1 MKKYL
6 FLTPL
11 FLLLTGCPW
20 DSKDS
25 NEPVLL
31 AVETI
36 HTDPES
42 ETTSTAETD
51 GTIPQGNPSG
61 NPSESTSESTS
72 PSRPG
77 TETSNSGS
85 SDENDD
91 VGQAPSGDMG
101 NGSEAPQAP
110 SQGTPTVPTETSWQ
124 EDMLTLINTARGS
137 GYVCGG
143 SFYPAQ
149 APLTLNFELEL
160 AAQRHADD
168 MQQQNYY
175 SHTSLDGRSAGTRI
189 SNAGYEWRAYG
200 ENIAAG
206 QDTVEIVVQAWLDSA
221 GHCVNI
227 MSPNFKHAGFGHA
240 NGPSQWGDYWVQN
253 FGNKR

>member
-1 MKKYL
+1 MKALYL
-6 FLTPL
+6 AICLTP
-11 FLLLTGCPW
+11 LLTGCPW

-25 NEPVLL
+25 NEPILL
-31 AVETI
+31 PVETI
-36 HTDPES
+36 HTDPVS
-42 ETTSTAETD
+42 ETTSTTETE

-61 NPSESTSESTS
+61 SPSESPSESTG

-101 NGSEAPQAP
+101 TGSESPEAPQP
-110 SQGTPTVPTETSWQ
+110 ETPTPTPNTTWQ
-124 EDMLTLINTARGS
+124 EDMLTLINAARAT

-149 APLTLNFELEL
+149 APLSQNFELEL
-160 AAQRHADD
+160 AAQGHADD
-168 MQQQNYY
+168 MLNQNYY

-206 QDTVEIVVQAWLDSA
+206 QDTVEIVTQAWLDSA
-221 GHCVNI
+221 GHCQNI
-227 MSPNFKHAGFGHA
+227 MSPNFKHVGFGHA

-253 FGNKR
+253 FGNTR